1 MNRLDITK
9 RATIVR
15 LLVEGMSINSTVRT
29 TGVSKVTILKL
40 LADLGKACAEYQYGT
55 LVNLGVKI
63 AQADEVWSFVHCKEK
78 NIPEGRVGEFGVGDV
93 WTWTCMD
100 AVSKLIFSWH
110 VGMRTADD
118 AESFMTDIAGRINDR
133 FQLTTDGL
141 GAYSKAVINAFGLDG
156 IDYAML
162 VKSYGNDLSWEKRY
176 SPAVCTGCKKEAKIG
191 DPDMK
196 HVSTSYIERTNLTL
210 RMGNRRFTRLTN
222 AHSKKIENH
231 EASIALHLMYYNFAR
246 PHETLNKAAGKKT
259 TPAMAAGVTD
269 RVWKIEDIVAL
280 LD

>member
-1 MNRLDITK
+1 M
-9 RATIVR
+9 
-15 LLVEGMSINSTVRT
+15 
-29 TGVSKVTILKL
+29 VTILKL
-40 LADLGKACAEYQYGT
+40 LADLGKACSEYQQGT
-55 LVNLGVKI
+55 LLGLNTKI

-78 NIPEGRVGEFGVGDV
+78 NIPEGRIGEFGVGDV
-93 WTWTCMD
+93 WTWTAMD
-100 AVSKLIFSWH
+100 AESKLIFSWH
-110 VGMRTADD
+110 VGMRTAED
-118 AESFMTDIAGRINDR
+118 AESFVMDIAGRINDR
-133 FQLTTDGL
+133 FQLTTDGF

-176 SPAVCTGCKKEAKIG
+176 SPAVCTGSKKEAKIG

-222 AHSKKIENH
+222 AHSKKLENH

-246 PHETLNKAAGKKT
+246 PHETLTKAEGGKKT
-259 TPAMAAGVTD
+259 TPAMASGISTH
-269 RVWKIEDIVAL
+269 VWTLTEIVGL
-280 LD
+280 LEK